1 MTGGNTVSEL
11 TPAAV
16 TLLTLEKSGKFLKCT
31 RANHCASLT
40 AANPLCALRPAQPPL
55 HVDEV
60 DSSNGSEHGVRLP
73 ADYWGGKETNWDS

>member
-1 MTGGNTVSEL
+1 MTGDDTVSEPSL
-11 TPAAV
+11 DTIP
-16 TLLTLEKSGKFLKCT
+16 LLTLNKFGKLLNCT
-31 RANHCASLT
+31 RANHCASIT

-73 ADYWGGKETNWDS
+73 AD